1 LFLQSA
7 DRLKQTSTY
16 QYDAVDF
23 VRQYLADLGRE
34 AYYNLVDAYRAKDTK
49 QFDYWSERFLQL
61 IKDQNELLST
71 HECFFVG
78 RWLDMARS
86 KSKQPELQDLYE
98 HNARMLIGTW
108 TETLSPVRDYAHK
121 EWGGLL
127 KDYYLPRWTNYIA
140 YLKGTLEGRSL
151 TVPDSFQV
159 EKAWVNAH
167 NKYVLE
173 TGVDPVETA
182 KRMYRKYHI

>member
-1 LFLQSA
+1 MSYCPLTNASSWDA
-7 DRLKQTSTY
+7 GWIWPRL
-16 QYDAVDF
+16 
-23 VRQYLADLGRE
+23 
-34 AYYNLVDAYRAKDTK
+34 
-49 QFDYWSERFLQL
+49 
-61 IKDQNELLST
+61 
-71 HECFFVG
+71 
-78 RWLDMARS
+78 

-151 TVPDSFQV
+151 TVPDSV
-159 EKAWVNAH
+159 SSGE
-167 NKYVLE
+167 
-173 TGVDPVETA
+173 GVGKCT
-182 KRMYRKYHI
+182 

>member
-1 LFLQSA
+1 M
-7 DRLKQTSTY
+7 
-16 QYDAVDF
+16 
-23 VRQYLADLGRE
+23 
-34 AYYNLVDAYRAKDTK
+34 DAYRAKDTK

-108 TETLSPVRDYAHK
+108 TETLSRCATMPTR
-121 EWGGLL
+121 
-127 KDYYLPRWTNYIA
+127 
-140 YLKGTLEGRSL
+140 KGWAAEDILSASL
-151 TVPDSFQV
+151 D
-159 EKAWVNAH
+159 
-167 NKYVLE
+167 
-173 TGVDPVETA
+173 
-182 KRMYRKYHI
+182 

>member
-1 LFLQSA
+1 
-7 DRLKQTSTY
+7 
-16 QYDAVDF
+16 
-23 VRQYLADLGRE
+23 
-34 AYYNLVDAYRAKDTK
+34 VDAYRAKDTK

-71 HECFFVG
+71 HERFFVG
-78 RWLDMARS
+78 RWLDMARL

-151 TVPDSFQV
+151 TVPDSFQT

-173 TGVDPVETA
+173 AGVDPVQTA
-182 KRMYRKYHI
+182 KRMYSKYHI